1 MKRFWNSHLLLAVGR
16 LALLYG
22 ILMLCRAIFWCVNR
36 ELLGEVEA
44 WWPLLCGALQFDT
57 VSVLYAQGLW
67 LVLALL
73 PLPLA
78 VRESR
83 LYQRLLF
90 GLYAVVGAVMV
101 VLNLS
106 DVVYFNYTQK
116 RLTADELFFADN
128 SNSLQLILKFA
139 AESWWLVLLGLGLI
153 ALLAWGYGHKRE
165 PRAPYRKWYVY
176 YPLSLLTLALV
187 GGLSV
192 GGIRGGF
199 TRMTRPITLSNAT
212 LYTPSPVQANLIL
225 SNPFCILRTASSNS
239 KIVVPNHFSQEEADR
254 LFSPAHYPT
263 ERPDTLGLHG
273 RNVVIFI
280 CESMSAEHSDHL
292 RPDLYSERGKEG
304 YTPFLDSL
312 MREGFC
318 FRQMYANGMRSIQG
332 MPSVLGSIPSLKTP
346 FVLMPQSLGESRQLP
361 RILRDKGYESAFFCG
376 SESGSMGFGAYARSA
391 GIEHLYA
398 REDYEARHGTADF
411 DGYWG
416 IWDDKFLSF
425 MGEEISNFR
434 EPFFATLFTLT
445 AHHPFVVPDEL
456 KGVLPEGESP
466 IHRPAAYD
474 DWAFRQFFERYRDAE
489 WMKRTLFVFVADH
502 VSSERYSDEACRW
515 PGDHHIIGL
524 LYAPGSKLQG
534 EYLLPASQIDLM
546 PTILGLLGNTEPYFA
561 FGRDLFA
568 EPERPA
574 WAVSYENGFQ
584 VVTPEGYA
592 HYGADALP
600 DDETGRLLKAFEQ
613 QYYRHIAD
621 KSYLVR

>member
-1 MKRFWNSHLLLAVGR
+1 MNRIRNTHLGLAVGR
-16 LALLYG
+16 LALIYAV
-22 ILMLCRAIFWCVNR
+22 LMLCRVIFYLANR

-44 WWPLLCGALQFDT
+44 WGPLLRGALQFDT

-67 LVLALL
+67 LVLALM
-73 PLPLA
+73 PLPL
-78 VRESR
+78 VIRESR
-83 LYQRLLF
+83 LYQRILF
-90 GLYAVVGAVMV
+90 GLYAVVGALMV

-106 DVVYFNYTQK
+106 DVIYFNYTQK

-139 AESWWLVLLGLGLI
+139 AESWWLVVLGLGLI
-153 ALLAWGYGHKRE
+153 ALLVWGYGHRRE
-165 PRAPYRKWYVY
+165 PHAPYRKWYAY
-176 YPLSLLTLALV
+176 YPTTLVIFLLV

-239 KIVVPNHFSQEEADR
+239 KIVVPNHLPEAE
-254 LFSPAHYPT
+254 LANHFTPYHYPT

-280 CESMSAEHSDHL
+280 CESMSAEHSAYL
-292 RPDLYSERGKEG
+292 RPDLYTERGEEG

-312 MREGFC
+312 MREGLC
-318 FRQMYANGMRSIQG
+318 FRQMYANGMRSIQA

-361 RILRDKGYESAFFCG
+361 RILRDKGYKTAFFCG

-391 GIEHLYA
+391 GVEQLYA
-398 REDYEARHGTADF
+398 REDYEAAHGNGDF

-416 IWDDKFLSF
+416 IWDDKFLGY
-425 MGEEISNFR
+425 MGEVISTFE

-445 AHHPFVVPDEL
+445 AHHPFVVPEAL
-456 KGVLPEGESP
+456 EEVLPEGRSP

-474 DWAFRQFFERYRDAE
+474 DWAFRQFFERYRDAA
-489 WMKRTLFVFVADH
+489 WMERTLFLFVADH
-502 VSSERYSDEACRW
+502 VSSERYSDEARRW
-515 PGDHHIIGL
+515 PGDHHIIGFI
-524 LYAPGSKLQG
+524 YAPGSQLKG
-534 EYLLPASQIDLM
+534 DYLLPASQIDMM
-546 PTILGLLGNTEPYFA
+546 PTLLGLLGNQEPYFA
-561 FGRDLFA
+561 FGRDIFG
-568 EPERPA
+568 ESERPA

-584 VVTPEGYA
+584 LVTPEGHA

-600 DDETGRLLKAFEQ
+600 DDAWGLRLKAFEQ